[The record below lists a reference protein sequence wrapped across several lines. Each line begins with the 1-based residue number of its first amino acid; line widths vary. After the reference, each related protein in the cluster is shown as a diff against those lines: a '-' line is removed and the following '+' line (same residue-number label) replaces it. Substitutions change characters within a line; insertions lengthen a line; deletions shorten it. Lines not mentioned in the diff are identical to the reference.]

1 MKEQRQPAEIRN
13 TGSEPACPP
22 PDSQLA
28 ELIEVVWSCE
38 VAAIQKTASRR
49 PSSTGCTESAALA

>member
-38 VAAIQKTASRR
+38 VGHTEDRIEAAIKYW
-49 PSSTGCTESAALA
+49 LH